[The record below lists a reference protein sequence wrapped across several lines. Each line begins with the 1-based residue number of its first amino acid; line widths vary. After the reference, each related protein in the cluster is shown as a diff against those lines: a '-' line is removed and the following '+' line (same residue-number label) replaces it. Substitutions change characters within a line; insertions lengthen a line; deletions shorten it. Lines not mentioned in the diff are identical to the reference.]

1 MVTTVYVAQGF
12 NLTFERILQGLIMY
26 LDESAIE
33 ELRNLY
39 VQLDNVSSLKSYTL
53 AADFAALIDHGMCK
67 NVKIPYLD
75 VICFYT

>member
-39 VQLDNVSSLKSYTL
+39 VQFDNVNSHKSYTL
-53 AADFAALIDHGMCK
+53 AAEFAALSDHGMYK
-67 NVKIPYLD
+67 KVKI
-75 VICFYT
+75 